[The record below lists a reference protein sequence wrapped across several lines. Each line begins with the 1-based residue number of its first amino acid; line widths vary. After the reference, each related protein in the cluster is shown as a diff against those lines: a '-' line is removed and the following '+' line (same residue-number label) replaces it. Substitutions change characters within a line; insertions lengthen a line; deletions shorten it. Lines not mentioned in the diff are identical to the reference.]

1 MLVVHCEFVYGRSS
15 CVWLC
20 VYYVGNCTKC
30 STYTPHQLFWLFL
43 LSPYLKQDQHVFRL
57 QQKWAVNHTQYS
69 IHTAIQKQLPC
80 LFAYVICI
88 FLVDSEV
95 DCISLSVPHREE
107 FHCSFPDRPSSV
119 RCSFDGEVQLVP
131 FHWW

>member
-1 MLVVHCEFVYGRSS
+1 MFGCVSTMLEIAQSA
-15 CVWLC
+15 
-20 VYYVGNCTKC
+20 
-30 STYTPHQLFWLFL
+30 TYTPHQLFWLFCF
-43 LSPYLKQDQHVFRL
+43 LKQDQHVFRL
-57 QQKWAVNHTQYS
+57 QQKWAVYLCMYTQYS

-119 RCSFDGEVQLVP
+119 RCSFDGGVQEPCSFLLVVESER
-131 FHWW
+131 FSTDSHTVV